1 MVLEMNEPSK
11 NNEDVGNTNVPQL
24 EKVTCAIEQAVPTVV
39 KLVGKENVNHEDT
52 ATAEEM
58 KKVNFAPTVEGV
70 NVSSL
75 DSPQWDQ
82 STNNQREE
90 SEEELKTR
98 EEIKIK
104 SEVKSEVKKLVDA
117 ERKAEENEE
126 VMETEENE
134 VAYNVVAP
142 ADAVANSMEVVP
154 EKDVDDGKNP
164 STKVE
169 EIQGIGGSTGI
180 SADVVPPKMKNQKS
194 FEEKVET
201 VSAVFIV
208 AEPKTPEERRPHKAF
223 QVVNNDKIEG
233 DDDRNLEDTAN
244 QPWLRE
250 KPPEILLVLLH
261 DQGLIKDR
269 IEKEKLELM
278 SAIDKAYGI
287 MKSLR
292 N

>member
-1 MVLEMNEPSK
+1 MASDGRQFMLLFKLIVKEQLKASKIEYNVKNEYQSVHSGKDIKSSK
-11 NNEDVGNTNVPQL
+11 
-24 EKVTCAIEQAVPTVV
+24 K
-39 KLVGKENVNHEDT
+39 
-52 ATAEEM
+52 
-58 KKVNFAPTVEGV
+58 
-70 NVSSL
+70 
-75 DSPQWDQ
+75 
-82 STNNQREE
+82 
-90 SEEELKTR
+90 EELKTR

-104 SEVKSEVKKLVDA
+104 SEVKSKVKKLVDA

-201 VSAVFIV
+201 VSAVRPALTLQNLAQVKTPFEQREIMEVFIV
-208 AEPKTPEERRPHKAF
+208 AEPRMPEERRPHKAF

-244 QPWLRE
+244 QPWLRV
-250 KPPEILLVLLH
+250 KPP
-261 DQGLIKDR
+261 DWKR
-269 IEKEKLELM
+269 
-278 SAIDKAYGI
+278 SC
-287 MKSLR
+287 
-292 N
+292 